1 VTIDYTALLGLTAGI
16 QVVKAD
22 FDWDRDGG
30 ELYEKAIQ
38 TGIIPADSLIL
49 GSTCLTKTAFTFDTS
64 GYFAFR
70 MDGVNVGLPA
80 LAESVII
87 NWVPNNVASYRT
99 TKDTPII
106 GFVDTSACLS
116 GVAQLWL
123 YYLPT

>member
-1 VTIDYTALLGLTAGI
+1 MAIDYTALLGLTAGI

-30 ELYEKAIQ
+30 ALYEKAIQ
-38 TGIIPADSLIL
+38 TGIIPAGSLIL
-49 GSTCLTKTAFTFDTS
+49 GSTCLTTTAFTFTAG

-70 MDGVNVGLPA
+70 MDGSNVGLPA

-87 NWVPNNVASYRT
+87 NWVPNNIASYRT

-106 GFVDTSACLS
+106 GFVDTSACLT

-123 YYLPT
+123 YYLPI